1 MAAVPVPREM
11 PRSAPAKAEHIRA
24 TTGTGAETWRRR
36 ACPHEHLQVMRLPVV
51 SVLNISE
58 WPARWPYFISL
69 MSVVLR
75 DRGDGL
81 VPSLFGMFPEI
92 GGDASAQVC
101 RCRDVFVLD
110 PFDRFLDDL
119 SMCLLLTNSR

>member
-11 PRSAPAKAEHIRA
+11 PRSAPAKAAHIRT
-24 TTGTGAETWRRR
+24 TTGPRCGMRT
-36 ACPHEHLQVMRLPVV
+36 CPHKHLLGNALAGV

-101 RCRDVFVLD
+101 RCSNVFVLD
-110 PFDRFLDDL
+110 SF
-119 SMCLLLTNSR
+119 

>member
-1 MAAVPVPREM
+1 M
-11 PRSAPAKAEHIRA
+11 
-24 TTGTGAETWRRR
+24 GT
-36 ACPHEHLQVMRLPVV
+36 CPHEHLQVMRLPVV

-75 DRGDGL
+75 DRGEVLRDRGDGL

-110 PFDRFLDDL
+110 SFDRFLDDL
-119 SMCLLLTNSR
+119 FQALIVDKQSVGIAKPIGFRNQLLDAVFFELGLR